1 MVMPTGVPEAP
12 IERLTGGADDTAGG
26 AGEEGEGEEGEEEEG
41 EEEEGDGDDAGGGL
55 AEEQA
60 AKPNR
65 TVRSRIRA
73 FISTRTV
80 PVGPAR
86 RIQERHS
93 FKELES

>member
-1 MVMPTGVPEAP
+1 MVMPTGVPEAA

-26 AGEEGEGEEGEEEEG
+26 AGEEGEEEEGEEEEG
-41 EEEEGDGDDAGGGL
+41 EGDDAGGGL

-65 TVRSRIRA
+65 AVRSRIRA